1 MLTFSDEWADAV
13 LDECDPIFETA
24 DVGFSRGQ
32 KLRRGENSAVAAL
45 HWQAKRGRF
54 AERYPE
60 SGLADHF
67 DVEGFEASDD
77 VAFWVTPVA
86 PDRARLEAGG
96 CWNIVNLQIGLDGD
110 GNGDGQAIAD
120 VFARLLAVTSPR
132 VETQSG
138 P

>member
-1 MLTFSDEWADAV
+1 MLTFSGEWADAV

-60 SGLADHF
+60 SGLAEHF
-67 DVEGFEASDD
+67 DVEGSRPR
-77 VAFWVTPVA
+77 TMSPSGSRRSRLTA
-86 PDRARLEAGG
+86 PD
-96 CWNIVNLQIGLDGD
+96 
-110 GNGDGQAIAD
+110 
-120 VFARLLAVTSPR
+120 
-132 VETQSG
+132 
-138 P
+138 